1 MVTVGIVLL
10 IIVAFG
16 FEVLWFLERSRREKL
31 DRELKAAREGEAR
44 LAQIVQ
50 KQKAIIEKMGE
61 ARDVQKEYAALLEQE
76 LGCYKSL
83 NKSLCNL
90 CETLD
95 KRCGGCCKELFKEGE
110 HEL

>member
-1 MVTVGIVLL
+1 MGT
-10 IIVAFG
+10 FG
-16 FEVLWFLERSRREKL
+16 FVVLFIAALGFEILWLYERSRGKKL
-31 DRELKAAREGEAR
+31 DRELKAAREGEER
-44 LAQIVQ
+44 LVQVVQ
-50 KQKAIIEKMGE
+50 KQKATIEKMGE
-61 ARDVQKEYAALLEQE
+61 ARDVQKEYAALLEQK

-95 KRCGGCCKELFKEGE
+95 KRCGGCFKEIFKEDE